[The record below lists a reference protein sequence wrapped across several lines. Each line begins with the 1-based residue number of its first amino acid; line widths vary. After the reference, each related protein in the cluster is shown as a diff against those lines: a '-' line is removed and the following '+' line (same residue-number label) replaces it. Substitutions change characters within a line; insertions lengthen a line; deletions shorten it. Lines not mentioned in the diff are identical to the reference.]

1 MKTINLLVIEDN
13 KDLVVTMKKY
23 FEENSNI
30 RIKFEASDGEEAIR
44 LITAKKEEYDI
55 VLLEPLVPKKDGL
68 SILEYMKEMK
78 INKKVLVLSSYKDTD
93 ILKRTEEFSIVYYM
107 LKPFE
112 LELLEKRIVS
122 IVEEKPLDGRILNY
136 ESIEI
141 QKQTTK
147 IIHELGVPSNLK
159 GYNYL
164 REGIILVYNDPNL
177 AHKITTSLYPK
188 IADKYLS
195 TVSRVERS
203 MRHAIEVSWNR
214 GNWDMMEEIFGYS
227 VSIDKSKPTNSEF
240 IVTIADMLRLENNK
254 SNI

>member
-23 FEENSNI
+23 FEKNSNI
-30 RIKFEASDGEEAIR
+30 KISFEANDGEEAER
-44 LITAKKEEYDI
+44 LITSKQDEYDLI
-55 VLLEPLVPKKDGL
+55 LLEPLLPKKDGL
-68 SILEYMKEMK
+68 SVLEFMKDK
-78 INKKVLVLSSYKDTD
+78 NIDKKVIIFSSYKDTD
-93 ILKRTEEFSIVYYM
+93 ILKRSKELNIAYYM

-112 LELLEKRIVS
+112 LDILERRIIS
-122 IVEEKPLDGRILNY
+122 IAQDIKENGSILNH
-136 ESIEI
+136 ELVEL
-141 QKQTTK
+141 QKQVTK
-147 IIHELGVPSNLK
+147 VIHELGVPSNLK

-164 REGIILVYNDPNL
+164 REGIMLVYYDSNL
-177 AHKITTSLYPK
+177 AHTITKGLYPK
-188 IADKYLS
+188 IADKFSS
-195 TVSRVERS
+195 TESRVERS

-240 IVTIADMLRLENNK
+240 IVTIADMLRLENNI

>member
-1 MKTINLLVIEDN
+1 MKTINLLVIEDS
-13 KDLVVTMKKY
+13 KDLVVTMGKY
-23 FEENSNI
+23 FEENTNI
-30 RIKFEASDGEEAIR
+30 RIKWQAHDGEEAIR
-44 LITAKKEEYDI
+44 LIASKKDEYDLI
-55 VLLEPLVPKKDGL
+55 LLEPLIPKKDGL
-68 SILEYMKEMK
+68 SILEYMKDKK
-78 INKKVLVLSSYKDTD
+78 INKKVLILSSYKDND
-93 ILKRTEEFSIVYYM
+93 ILKRTEEFNIVYYM

-112 LELLEKRIVS
+112 LQLLEKRIIS
-122 IVEEKPLDGRILNY
+122 IVTNTLSDGQILQY
-136 ESIEI
+136 ESIEL

-188 IADKYLS
+188 IADKYAS

-240 IVTIADMLRLENNK
+240 IVTIADCLRLQNNK